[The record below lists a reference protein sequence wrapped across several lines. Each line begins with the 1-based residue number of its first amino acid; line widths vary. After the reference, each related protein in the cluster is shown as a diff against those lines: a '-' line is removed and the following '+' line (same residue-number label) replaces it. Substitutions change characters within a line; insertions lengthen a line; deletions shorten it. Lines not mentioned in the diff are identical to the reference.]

1 MVMFTRIFSQI
12 VIRDDTGST
21 RNKMMVEKVMP
32 KWSTCPSEACCFFLA
47 AAFSLTVFLF
57 SCPSP
62 FMSIPLKLAVSNA
75 HSVLPGISLLIQT
88 DSEKIN

>member
-1 MVMFTRIFSQI
+1 MFTRIFSQI
-12 VIRDDTGST
+12 VIKDYTGST
-21 RNKMMVEKVMP
+21 RDKMMVKKVTP
-32 KWSTCPSEACCFFLA
+32 KWSICPSEASWFFLA

-62 FMSIPLKLAVSNA
+62 FMSIPLKLAVSRA
-75 HSVLPGISLLIQT
+75 HSVLSSISLLIQT